1 MSNEPTGRVAA
12 HASADAGYFAACQ
25 SIACPWVVN
34 RMHALELG
42 RMEEE
47 NRIWSYDAPLT
58 LMLTLCC
65 SNN

>member
-12 HASADAGYFAACQ
+12 HTSAGAGYFAACQ
-25 SIACPWVVN
+25 SMRVSIGCDRA
-34 RMHALELG
+34 HALELG
-42 RMEEE
+42 KMEEE

-65 SNN
+65 STN